1 MPTPPASRGSGT
13 AARLPAR
20 SQAPKATLG
29 LVLRTAL
36 LAVLTLLIV
45 TGCEQLK
52 PPPPTETPTPAPTAT
67 PTPEPT
73 PTPTPLPLGTGPLKA
88 SGSQLID
95 AGGREVRLTGVNW
108 SGLET
113 GAYAP
118 NGLLNRDLDTILD
131 QMTSLGFNSIRL
143 PFSNQLL
150 DPSSKPNSINFQLNP
165 TLQGLN
171 GLELMD
177 KVVAG
182 ARQRGLR
189 VILDRHRLTADE
201 QADLWYSSRVSED
214 RWIKDWVMLARH
226 YRGNP
231 AVVGADL
238 YNEPHGSATWGT
250 DNQATDWRLAAERAG
265 NAILEVNPDWLIIV
279 EGIQYV
285 GNDAYW
291 WGGNLSGARDAPVR
305 LSNPER
311 LVYSAHDYGAGI
323 SWQPW
328 FNGPDWVAGLPSVWR
343 THWAYLQEEGI
354 APVLVGEFGGRSVGQ
369 DPEGLWQRALI
380 AFLQDGGY
388 SNLYWVW
395 NPDGWT
401 GGILLDE
408 GGRVDRGKLDLLAPG
423 QSPLLG
429 RLDD

>member
-1 MPTPPASRGSGT
+1 MC
-13 AARLPAR
+13 
-20 SQAPKATLG
+20 QATLHTLRG
-29 LVLRTAL
+29 VLLKAL
-36 LAVLTLLIV
+36 LGTVVFLDACGCSQLLT
-45 TGCEQLK
+45 
-52 PPPPTETPTPAPTAT
+52 PPPPTPTPEPTST

-73 PTPTPLPLGTGPLKA
+73 PTPTPIPIPLGTGPL
-88 SGSQLID
+88 SGKGSELVD

-113 GAYAP
+113 GAYTP

-131 QMTSLGFNSIRL
+131 QMVSLGFNSIRL
-143 PFSNQLL
+143 PFSNQAL
-150 DPSSKPNSINFQLNP
+150 DPSSKPNSINYQLNP

-177 KVVAG
+177 QIVDR
-182 ARQRGLR
+182 ARAHGLR
-189 VILDRHRLTADE
+189 VILDRPRLSADE
-201 QADLWYSSRVSED
+201 QADLWYSGRISEE
-214 RWIKDWVMLARH
+214 RWIKDWVMLATH

-250 DNQATDWRLAAERAG
+250 DNPSTDWRLAAERAG
-265 NAILEVNPDWLIIV
+265 NAILEANPDWLIIV

-285 GNDAYW
+285 GHDQYW
-291 WGGNLSGARDAPVR
+291 WGGNLSAAGDAPVR
-305 LSNPER
+305 LTHPER

-328 FNGPDWVAGLPSVWR
+328 FSGPDWVAGLPSVWR
-343 THWAYLQEEGI
+343 AHWAYLQEDGI
-354 APVLVGEFGGRSVGQ
+354 APVLVGEYGGRSVGQ

-408 GGRVDRGKLDLLAPG
+408 GGRVDRAKVDLLAPG

-429 RLDD
+429 GLD